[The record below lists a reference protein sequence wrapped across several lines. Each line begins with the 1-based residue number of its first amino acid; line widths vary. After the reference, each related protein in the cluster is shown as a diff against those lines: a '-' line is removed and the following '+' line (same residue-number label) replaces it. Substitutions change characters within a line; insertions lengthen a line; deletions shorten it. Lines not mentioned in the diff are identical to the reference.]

1 MPPKLSPRADGR
13 TSVSPLSG
21 SDGPISSPGDS
32 SPDDN
37 LILEPGPDLLP
48 PRALLFM
55 AESNLGQITAALAQL
70 LQRLTV
76 GTAPAQAALPPDAVV
91 VGVLRL
97 LQDNAVANLAAWQ

>member
-1 MPPKLSPRADGR
+1 
-13 TSVSPLSG
+13 
-21 SDGPISSPGDS
+21 
-32 SPDDN
+32 
-37 LILEPGPDLLP
+37 
-48 PRALLFM
+48 M

-97 LQDNAVANLAAWQ
+97 LQDNAEANLAAWQ